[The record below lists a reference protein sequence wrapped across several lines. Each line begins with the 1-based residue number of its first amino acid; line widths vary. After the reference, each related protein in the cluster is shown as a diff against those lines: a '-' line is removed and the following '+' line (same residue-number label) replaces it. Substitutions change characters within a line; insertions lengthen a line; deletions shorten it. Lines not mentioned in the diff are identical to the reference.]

1 MLSESGHSVS
11 LSLRNHLFIATVN
24 DLIYSNILYITEAYS
39 LHCLLSE
46 SFQVENIHPK
56 GVIQILT
63 LDVLTK
69 KFSLIFFC
77 LFFLCFIK
85 CLSIITKAKSTHN
98 VFLIII
104 KIIIFLIII
113 IIIMILIM

>member
-1 MLSESGHSVS
+1 MILYTVIYSVS
-11 LSLRNHLFIATVN
+11 QKHI
-24 DLIYSNILYITEAYS
+24 S

-46 SFQVENIHPK
+46 SFQVENMHPK

-69 KFSLIFFC
+69 KFSLIFFFFVLFFLC

-85 CLSIITKAKSTHN
+85 CLSTIIKAKSTHN

-104 KIIIFLIII
+104 